1 MAAGCRLYEW
11 WQRDLADGKRQ
22 GATVGHEI
30 DPGATNCER
39 LCRLGPNKSHWNERK
54 TREKKRLVTDASITP
69 FRTLGGDEKR
79 VGRLKGHRRLVST
92 RERGKLRLA
101 SLPGVE
107 QQNTAQRIYHSHPAS
122 REAQGRTGWR
132 EG

>member
-1 MAAGCRLYEW
+1 MPFRPQQTALR
-11 WQRDLADGKRQ
+11 
-22 GATVGHEI
+22 
-30 DPGATNCER
+30 
-39 LCRLGPNKSHWNERK
+39 NERK
-54 TREKKRLVTDASITP
+54 TREKKEVATNASITP

-101 SLPGVE
+101 SLLGVE